1 MGDTARHPDIPMTLT
16 AFLIVSLIA
25 LTVSA
30 PLLYALHRRAYFPAQ
45 VWLACYTAGGLV
57 FLILPSEARVA
68 LWLLLG
74 GIDIWV
80 WKAVDS
86 DPSGNSAV

>member
-1 MGDTARHPDIPMTLT
+1 MTLT

-74 GIDIWV
+74 GIDLWV
-80 WKAVDS
+80 WKAAEHAPSDDS
-86 DPSGNSAV
+86 ID